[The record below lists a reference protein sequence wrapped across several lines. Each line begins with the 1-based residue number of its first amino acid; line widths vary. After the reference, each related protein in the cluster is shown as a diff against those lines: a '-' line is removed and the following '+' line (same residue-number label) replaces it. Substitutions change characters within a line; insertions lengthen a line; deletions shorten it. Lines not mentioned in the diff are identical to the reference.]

1 MEFRS
6 VCRMIPTFDQLGAE
20 PKSHITFAIDGTAR
34 CRGAKQTQLDDSG
47 PLGEE
52 LVWTDPIMTTTR
64 IPIQSFLPAF
74 LITRSGTTPEG
85 KASRYASV
93 RRDLHVAKADRSK
106 SKGMDK
112 GRGRTSIL
120 PAVVAWE
127 LQSQATV
134 TTRTSPVWP
143 AEFRASVSCC
153 EAACNEV
160 IHVQARDFVSA
171 AWFPGTTGESSEQS
185 GPALDSRCAR
195 A

>member
-74 LITRSGTTPEG
+74 LITRSGITPEG

-127 LQSQATV
+127 LAHCK
-134 TTRTSPVWP
+134 
-143 AEFRASVSCC
+143 ASEPGNSHDKNIDRV
-153 EAACNEV
+153 AC
-160 IHVQARDFVSA
+160 
-171 AWFPGTTGESSEQS
+171 
-185 GPALDSRCAR
+185 
-195 A
+195 